1 MVSNETNLPGLVAG
15 YICIGSDISKKQM
28 KTSKFSYNATVSRC
42 IEVTGEIRILQ
53 VRLDQPGFKFKAGQ
67 YTMLGL
73 LQDEPRI
80 PEAQP
85 EDNGA
90 EPGGDPMI
98 RRAYSIAS
106 GSTQQEYL
114 EFYVSIVSSGALTP
128 RLFALQEGDRLYVA
142 EKSKGLFTLDRV
154 PVESDVLLVGTG
166 TGLAPYVSMLRSE
179 VLANR
184 DRRIAV
190 LHGASFSWDL
200 GYRRELESL
209 SLYNDHFSYIP
220 TISRP
225 HVDKDWQGFTGRL
238 PPFLDDPTLEELC
251 GFALEPGPSHVLLCG
266 NPAMI
271 EDATVRLE
279 ARGYQQKRPRE
290 PGNLHMEKYW

>member
-1 MVSNETNLPGLVAG
+1 MQEQP
-15 YICIGSDISKKQM
+15 IPI
-28 KTSKFSYNATVSRC
+28 SKFSYNATVSRC

-53 VRLDQPGFKFKAGQ
+53 VRLDQPGFRFKAGQ

-73 LQDEPRI
+73 LRDEPRI
-80 PEAQP
+80 PEAQA
-85 EDNGA
+85 EDNAA

-106 GSTQQEYL
+106 GSNQAEFL

-154 PVESDVLLVGTG
+154 PAESNLLLVGTG
-166 TGLAPYVSMLRSE
+166 TGLAPYISMLRSE

-184 DRRIAV
+184 ERRIAV

-209 SLYNDHFSYIP
+209 ALYNDHFSYIP
-220 TISRP
+220 MVSRP
-225 HVDKDWQGFTGRL
+225 QVDRDWQGLTGRI
-238 PPFLDDPTLEELC
+238 PPFLDATELEQLC
-251 GFALEPGPSHVLLCG
+251 GFALQPGATHTLLCG

-271 EDATVRLE
+271 EDATLRLE
-279 ARGYQQKRPRE
+279 ARGYRQRRPGE
-290 PGNLHMEKYW
+290 PGTLHMEKYW

>member
-1 MVSNETNLPGLVAG
+1 MPV
-15 YICIGSDISKKQM
+15 ICWRCQVLSSLIFRM
-28 KTSKFSYNATVSRC
+28 KASKFSYNATVISC
-42 IEVTGEIRILQ
+42 TEVTGEIRILR
-53 VRLDQPGFKFKAGQ
+53 VRLDEPGFSFKAGQ

-73 LQDEPRI
+73 LQDAPRI
-80 PEAQP
+80 PEAQS
-85 EDNGA
+85 EDNDA

-106 GSTQQEYL
+106 GSTQQDYL
-114 EFYVSIVSSGALTP
+114 EFYISIVSSGALTP
-128 RLFALQEGDRLYVA
+128 RLFALNVGDRLFVA
-142 EKSKGLFTLDRV
+142 EKSKGIFTLDKV
-154 PVESDVLLVGTG
+154 PAESDVLLVGTG

-184 DRRIAV
+184 DRRLAV

-209 SLYNDHFSYIP
+209 ARFNDHFNYIP

-225 HVDKDWQGFTGRL
+225 QMDQDWQGFTGRI

-251 GFALEPGPSHVLLCG
+251 GFNLEPGPSHVLLCG

-271 EDATVRLE
+271 EDAAIRLE
-279 ARGYQQKRPRE
+279 ARGYRQKRPRE

>member
-1 MVSNETNLPGLVAG
+1 
-15 YICIGSDISKKQM
+15 
-28 KTSKFSYNATVSRC
+28 
-42 IEVTGEIRILQ
+42 
-53 VRLDQPGFKFKAGQ
+53 
-67 YTMLGL
+67 MLGL
-73 LQDEPRI
+73 LRDAPRI

-106 GSTQQEYL
+106 GSTQQAYL

-128 RLFALQEGDRLYVA
+128 RLFALKVGDRLYVG
-142 EKSKGLFTLDRV
+142 EKAKGLFTLDRV
-154 PVESDVLLVGTG
+154 PEQSNILLVGTG

-184 DRRIAV
+184 ERRIAV

-209 SLYNDHFSYIP
+209 SRYNDHFNYLP
-220 TISRP
+220 MVSRP
-225 HVDKDWQGFTGRL
+225 QVDRDWQGLTGRI
-238 PPFLDDPTLEELC
+238 PPFLDSTELERLC
-251 GFALEPGPSHVLLCG
+251 GFSLEPGPSHTLLCG

-279 ARGYQQKRPRE
+279 ARGYRQKRPGE

>member
-1 MVSNETNLPGLVAG
+1 MR
-15 YICIGSDISKKQM
+15 
-28 KTSKFSYNATVSRC
+28 TSKYSYNATVSRC

-53 VRLDQPGFKFKAGQ
+53 VRLDQHDFEFEAGQ
-67 YTMLGL
+67 YTLLGL
-73 LQDEPRI
+73 LRDEPRI

-85 EDNGA
+85 EENAG

-106 GSTQQEYL
+106 GTIQQEYL
-114 EFYVSIVSSGALTP
+114 EFYISIVSSGALTP
-128 RLFALQEGDRLYVA
+128 RLFALKEGDRLYVA

-154 PVESDVLLVGTG
+154 PAESNLLLVATG

-184 DRRIAV
+184 ERRIAV

-209 SLYNDHFSYIP
+209 ALYNDHFSYIP
-220 TISRP
+220 MVSRP
-225 HVDKDWQGFTGRL
+225 QVDRDWQGLSGRI
-238 PPFLDDPTLEELC
+238 PPFLESTELERLC
-251 GFALEPGPSHVLLCG
+251 GFSWS
-266 NPAMI
+266 
-271 EDATVRLE
+271 
-279 ARGYQQKRPRE
+279 RGRVIPCYVAIP
-290 PGNLHMEKYW
+290 P

>member
-1 MVSNETNLPGLVAG
+1 
-15 YICIGSDISKKQM
+15 M
-28 KTSKFSYNATVSRC
+28 KTSKYSYNATVSRC
-42 IEVTGEIRILQ
+42 IEMTGEIRILQ

-67 YTMLGL
+67 YTVLGL
-73 LQDEPRI
+73 LRDEPRI

-85 EDNGA
+85 EDDGT

-128 RLFALQEGDRLYVA
+128 RLFALQEGDRLYVG
-142 EKSKGLFTLDRV
+142 ERSRGLFTLDRV
-154 PVESDVLLVGTG
+154 PAECNVLLVGTG

-184 DRRIAV
+184 DRRVAV

-225 HVDKDWQGFTGRL
+225 HIDKDWQGFAGRL

-279 ARGYQQKRPRE
+279 ARGYQQKQPRE
-290 PGNLHMEKYW
+290 PGNLHLEKYW

>member
-1 MVSNETNLPGLVAG
+1 
-15 YICIGSDISKKQM
+15 M
-28 KTSKFSYNATVSRC
+28 KTSKFSYNATVIKC
-42 IEVTGEIRILQ
+42 IEMTGEIRIIQ
-53 VRLDQPGFKFKAGQ
+53 VELDNPDFSFKAGQ
-67 YTMLGL
+67 YTILGL

-85 EDNGA
+85 EDNAA

-106 GSTQQEYL
+106 GSTQTNYL

-128 RLFALQEGDRLYVA
+128 RLFALKVGDRLYVG
-142 EKSKGLFTLDRV
+142 ERSKGLFTLDRV
-154 PVESDVLLVGTG
+154 PEQSDVLLVGTG

-184 DRRIAV
+184 ERRIAV

-209 SLYNDHFSYIP
+209 SRYNDHFNYIP
-220 TISRP
+220 MVSRP
-225 HVDKDWQGFTGRL
+225 QVDRDWQGLTGRI
-238 PPFLDDPTLEELC
+238 PPFLDTADLEPLC
-251 GFALEPGPSHVLLCG
+251 GFSLEPGPSHALLCG

-279 ARGYQQKRPRE
+279 SRGFRQKRPGE

>member
-1 MVSNETNLPGLVAG
+1 
-15 YICIGSDISKKQM
+15 M
-28 KTSKFSYNATVSRC
+28 KSKFSYNATVISC
-42 IEVTGEIRILQ
+42 IEVTGEIRIIR
-53 VRLDQPGFKFKAGQ
+53 VRLDQPGFRFKAGQ

-73 LQDEPRI
+73 LRDAPRV

-85 EDNGA
+85 EDNDV

-106 GSTQQEYL
+106 GSIQDEYL
-114 EFYVSIVSSGALTP
+114 EFYISVVSSGALTP
-128 RLFALQEGDRLYVA
+128 RLFALAEGDRLYVGGKA
-142 EKSKGLFTLDRV
+142 KGLFTLDRV
-154 PVESDVLLVGTG
+154 PQQSNVLLVGTG

-184 DRRIAV
+184 ERRIAV

-209 SLYNDHFSYIP
+209 ALYNDHFNYIP

-225 HVDKDWQGFTGRL
+225 QVDHDWQGLTGRI
-238 PPFLDDPTLEELC
+238 PPYLEDPTLEELC
-251 GFALEPGPSHVLLCG
+251 GFELEPGPSHVLLCG

-271 EDATVRLE
+271 EDATGRLE
-279 ARGYQQKRPRE
+279 RRGYRQKRPRE

>member
-1 MVSNETNLPGLVAG
+1 MT
-15 YICIGSDISKKQM
+15 
-28 KTSKFSYNATVSRC
+28 TSKFSYNATIIDC
-42 IEVTGEIRILQ
+42 IEMTGEIRII
-53 VRLDQPGFKFKAGQ
+53 RAKLDEPGFQFKAGQ

-73 LQDEPRI
+73 LRDAPRI
-80 PEAQP
+80 PEAQS
-85 EDNGA
+85 EELGG
-90 EPGGDPMI
+90 EPDKDPMI

-106 GSTQQEYL
+106 GSIENAYL
-114 EFYVSIVSSGALTP
+114 EFYISIVSSGALTP
-128 RLFALQEGDRLYVA
+128 RLFALNVGDRLYVG
-142 EKSKGLFTLDRV
+142 EKAKGLFTLDRV
-154 PVESDVLLVGTG
+154 PEQSHILLVGTG

-184 DRRIAV
+184 QRRISV

-209 SLYNDHFSYIP
+209 SRFNDHFKYIP

-225 HVDKDWQGFTGRL
+225 HADNSWQGLSGRL
-238 PPFLDDPTLEELC
+238 PPFLDNPELPRLC
-251 GFALEPGPSHVLLCG
+251 GFELEPGPSHVLLCG
-266 NPAMI
+266 NPSMI

-279 ARGYQQKRPRE
+279 AQGFRRKQAGK

>member
-1 MVSNETNLPGLVAG
+1 MYL
-15 YICIGSDISKKQM
+15 YRIRHFRKQM

-53 VRLDQPGFKFKAGQ
+53 VCLDQPGFKFKAGQ

-73 LQDEPRI
+73 LRDEPRI

-85 EDNGA
+85 EDNDA
-90 EPGGDPMI
+90 EPGRDPMI

-128 RLFALQEGDRLYVA
+128 RLFALKEGDRLYVA

-154 PVESDVLLVGTG
+154 PAESDVLLVGTG

-238 PPFLDDPTLEELC
+238 PLFLDDPTLDELC

-279 ARGYQQKRPRE
+279 ARGYQPKRPRE

>member
-1 MVSNETNLPGLVAG
+1 MSNV
-15 YICIGSDISKKQM
+15 YSQIMS
-28 KTSKFSYNATVSRC
+28 TSKFSYNATVTQC
-42 IEVTGEIRILQ
+42 VEVTGEIRILQ
-53 VRLDQPGFKFKAGQ
+53 VRLDNPGFKFKAGQ

-73 LQDEPRI
+73 LRDEPRI
-80 PEAQP
+80 PEAPP
-85 EDNGA
+85 EDEVD
-90 EPGGDPMI
+90 EPSGDPMI

-106 GSTQQEYL
+106 GSSQQDYL

-128 RLFALQEGDRLYVA
+128 RLFALKEGDRLHVT
-142 EKSKGLFTLDRV
+142 EKSKGIFTLDKV
-154 PVESDVLLVGTG
+154 PETSDVLLVGTG

-209 SLYNDHFSYIP
+209 AQYNDHFRYIP

-225 HVDKDWQGFTGRL
+225 QIDQDWQGFTGRL
-238 PPFLDDPTLEELC
+238 PPFLDDPALEELC

-271 EDATVRLE
+271 EDATLRLE